1 MFTGWR
7 VIIFIEK
14 SSPNFDFRGIAVA
27 VDKAPLHLFRA
38 HSLGEINRVNEIPV
52 QVDVKR
58 LHFVRVSRFGA
69 GHSVVAALPSP
80 TLDATH
86 HSDFLSLVDF
96 FFRKNRQA
104 KIDLDRFNKS
114 LLVFEWTFF
123 IVSMRMGVKRSIN
136 LTPIQ

>member
-1 MFTGWR
+1 M
-7 VIIFIEK
+7 
-14 SSPNFDFRGIAVA
+14 
-27 VDKAPLHLFRA
+27 VDKTTLHLFRA
-38 HSLGEINRVNEIPV
+38 HSIGEINRVNEISV
-52 QVDVKR
+52 QIDVKR
-58 LHFVRVSRFGA
+58 LHFVRVPRLGA
-69 GHSVVAALPSP
+69 GRGVVAALPSL
-80 TLDATH
+80 TLGAIH

>member
-1 MFTGWR
+1 M
-7 VIIFIEK
+7 IFYEM
-14 SSPNFDFRGIAVA
+14 SNRNFDFRRIAVV

-38 HSLGEINRVNEIPV
+38 HSLGKINRVKEIPV

-58 LHFVRVSRFGA
+58 LHFVRVPRLGA
-69 GHSVVAALPSP
+69 GRSVVAALPSP

-96 FFRKNRQA
+96 FFRKSEQV
-104 KIDLDRFNKS
+104 KIGLDRFNKS
-114 LLVFEWTFF
+114 LLPFEWTFF
-123 IVSMRMGVKRSIN
+123 IVSMRMGVKRDIN